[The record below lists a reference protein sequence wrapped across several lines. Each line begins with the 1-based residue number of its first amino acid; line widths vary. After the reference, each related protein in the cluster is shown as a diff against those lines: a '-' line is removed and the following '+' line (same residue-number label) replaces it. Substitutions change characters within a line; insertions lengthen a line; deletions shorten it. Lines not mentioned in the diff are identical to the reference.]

1 VSANPSDLV
10 SYELVRALRKKIRL
24 DSVTAS
30 SSDSNAHSSESESES
45 DAANSSS
52 SSSSDKTND
61 ADEAAEGNPLGA
73 NVISGR
79 SNGKASQ
86 SIASCDRANDT
97 AGSSNSNASSSTASR
112 NRVNRKVGGIS
123 RQSRWQAPTR
133 SNNTF
138 RT

>member
-52 SSSSDKTND
+52 SSSDKTND

-97 AGSSNSNASSSTASR
+97 AGSSNSKASPSTASR
-112 NRVNRKVGGIS
+112 GRVNRKVGGNS
-123 RQSRWQAPTR
+123 RQSR
-133 SNNTF
+133 
-138 RT
+138 